1 MDVFIVDIKGKLIG
15 QLFFDQLL
23 NRNVIIVYIE
33 YYLKRNHIDTRKVV
47 WVIDSDHEYLCKIIL
62 FIIYHILLNSVFI
75 MFY

>member
-1 MDVFIVDIKGKLIG
+1 MDILILYIKVKLIG
-15 QLFFDQLL
+15 QFFFDQLC
-23 NRNVIIVYIE
+23 NRNVFILYIE

-47 WVIDSDHEYLCKIIL
+47 WVIDSDHEYLGKIIL